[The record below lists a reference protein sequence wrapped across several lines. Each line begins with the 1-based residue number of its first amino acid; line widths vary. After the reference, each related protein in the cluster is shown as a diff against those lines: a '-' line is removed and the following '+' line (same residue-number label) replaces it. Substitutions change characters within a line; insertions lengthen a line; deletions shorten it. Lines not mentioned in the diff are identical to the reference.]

1 MAGHEHSYSKH
12 GLNFGKNNM
21 FAVVEHWI
29 YIGFEKYI
37 ESHWDSNILLFCV
50 KISYFY
56 IIFLEYLAD
65 HLSTKFCYLNM
76 DFIKILLNIKIVI
89 RKNIFPGVSEI
100 DATTRRKTNQKKI
113 TKAR

>member
-1 MAGHEHSYSKH
+1 MAEHEHSYSKH

-56 IIFLEYLAD
+56 IIFLEYL
-65 HLSTKFCYLNM
+65 
-76 DFIKILLNIKIVI
+76 VI
-89 RKNIFPGVSEI
+89 WKNIFPGVSVI